1 MFEYLPDEI
10 EKEVKKLKNV
20 NEIRLRVNA
29 NPQIYTSLGVIFLN
43 KVTVTSKMLEN
54 IVLLACKR
62 SVYGYDEYIKRG
74 FITTE
79 YGERIG
85 LAGEIVYVDGIVS
98 TIKNYSSLC
107 VRIPNDVKN
116 VSLSLL
122 KIFKGGSVLVVSK
135 SGVGK
140 TTYLRD
146 LVRQIS
152 NKFNENVVVVDERN
166 EIAVKSNNSAFYL
179 GNTVDVLT
187 FSSKNYGF
195 THAVRTLNPTYL
207 VCDELVS
214 SEDIS
219 AVITAVKSGVNVIA
233 SMHGNDNFKDKIT
246 NFIDNNTFNYYVYID
261 KILNNRIYKI
271 YDNCLNFIC

>member
-1 MFEYLPDEI
+1 MPDEI

-195 THAVRTLNPTYL
+195 THDVRTRNPTYL